1 MIVKDSEKSSSQCV
15 LLCSAM
21 NVTKATLCWYKGNS
35 LISTSVSDLNNSVSL
50 LLEVNDQDFNDYSCV
65 LNNSISNQTKHL
77 NITELGQPCHVSGES
92 ILDVVHLQLFF
103 WHCSMALTTVSLS
116 MTEAGLGL
124 LGLGLGLGL
133 LGLGL
138 LRSLVLDGVVTNW
151 SRCRN
156 PGRNGKYNLQ
166 LILYC

>member
-1 MIVKDSEKSSSQCV
+1 
-15 LLCSAM
+15 
-21 NVTKATLCWYKGNS
+21 
-35 LISTSVSDLNNSVSL
+35 
-50 LLEVNDQDFNDYSCV
+50 
-65 LNNSISNQTKHL
+65 
-77 NITELGQPCHVSGES
+77 
-92 ILDVVHLQLFF
+92 
-103 WHCSMALTTVSLS
+103 MALTTVSLS
-116 MTEAGLGL
+116 MTEAGLGLLGL

>member
-1 MIVKDSEKSSSQCV
+1 
-15 LLCSAM
+15 
-21 NVTKATLCWYKGNS
+21 
-35 LISTSVSDLNNSVSL
+35 
-50 LLEVNDQDFNDYSCV
+50 
-65 LNNSISNQTKHL
+65 
-77 NITELGQPCHVSGES
+77 
-92 ILDVVHLQLFF
+92 
-103 WHCSMALTTVSLS
+103 MALTTVSLS

-124 LGLGLGLGL
+124 LGLLGLGLGLGL

-138 LRSLVLDGVVTNW
+138 LGLGLLGSLVLDGVVTNW